1 MIFELLPDDIIDKI
15 YSKIIYNYPEELLE
29 EIKTYKKKNKFI
41 KKFNNIEN
49 IDDKL
54 DIFYDILVIYYM
66 QKENKIPT
74 SVNSDELTSESMRKI
89 AEIFSIDMS
98 YLEKID
104 EYLKKVI
111 RKYVNN
117 IDNYYLEKILH

>member
-74 SVNSDELTSESMRKI
+74 SVNSDELTSESMIKI

-98 YLEKID
+98 SLEKID

>member
-1 MIFELLPDDIIDKI
+1 
-15 YSKIIYNYPEELLE
+15 
-29 EIKTYKKKNKFI
+29 
-41 KKFNNIEN
+41 
-49 IDDKL
+49 
-54 DIFYDILVIYYM
+54 M
-66 QKENKIPT
+66 QKENKVPT

-89 AEIFSIDMS
+89 AEIFSIDML

-117 IDNYYLEKILH
+117 IDNYYLEKILHSNR

>member
-1 MIFELLPDDIIDKI
+1 MIFESLPDDIIDKI

-29 EIKTYKKKNKFI
+29 EIKIYKNKNKFI

-54 DIFYDILVIYYM
+54 DTFYDILVIYYM
-66 QKENKIPT
+66 QKENKVPT

-89 AEIFSIDMS
+89 AEIFSIDML

-117 IDNYYLEKILH
+117 IDDYYLEKILH

>member
-41 KKFNNIEN
+41 KKFNNKEN

-66 QKENKIPT
+66 QKENKVPT
-74 SVNSDELTSESMRKI
+74 SVNSDELTSESMIKI

-98 YLEKID
+98 SLEKID